1 MTLPTS
7 GPLSL
12 DQIRVELG
20 ASPTFQSLGAFSD
33 TAGFPAP
40 DAVSDFYGYSN
51 LTSYLGS
58 LLQGGDKLICSQTLV
73 ITYYHNGVGAFPNV
87 GDTIYTNSGGTTTLG
102 AGYIKI
108 NSLQYVLTNSSGVV
122 TNLYPCIS

>member
-12 DQIRVELG
+12 SQIGDELG
-20 ASPTFQSLGAFSD
+20 ASPTFRSLGAFSD

-40 DAVSDFYGYSN
+40 DAISDFYGFSN
-51 LTSYLGS
+51 LRSYLGS
-58 LLQGGDKLICSQTLV
+58 LLQGGAKLICSQTLS

-87 GDTIYTNSGGTTTLG
+87 GDTIFTNTSGTTLG
-102 AGYIKI
+102 AGYTKS
-108 NSLQYVLTNSSGVV
+108 NSLQYAQTNSAGVV
-122 TNLYPCIS
+122 TNTYPCIS